1 MRHTKP
7 VKIIIVDDDPEMET
21 RSLYEEL
28 VEKYGKEN
36 VTWKENSDEGV
47 LYVGQNL
54 EQRIIIILDYD
65 FGSKKAN
72 GLKLFQ
78 ELQAESSL
86 LYIILNTAK
95 SIDEI
100 PNEELKA
107 FINNHLMALVDK
119 AHDGYMETLNQVEK
133 GINYLN
139 NRVDCILEEWI
150 LRHERFKREKP
161 YIKDAKGIT
170 YSLNDILVEI
180 RKDTDFGREWSKNII
195 SLAISMI
202 QKDIDKLNPTSHDTP
217 PNNQR

>member
-1 MRHTKP
+1 MTHTKP
-7 VKIIIVDDDPEMET
+7 VRIIIVDDDPEMET
-21 RSLYEEL
+21 RPLYDEL

-36 VTWKENSDEGV
+36 VIWKENSDEGL

-78 ELQAESSL
+78 ELQNESSL

-119 AHDGYMETLNQVEK
+119 TDGYMETLNQVEK
-133 GINYLN
+133 GINHLN

-150 LRHERFKREKP
+150 LRHERFKREEP
-161 YIKDAKGIT
+161 YIKDAKGNT
-170 YSLNDILVEI
+170 YSLNYILAEI

-202 QKDIDKLNPTSHDTP
+202 QRDIDKLNPSANDTP
-217 PNNQR
+217 PNNP